1 MNNTRF
7 RKPETNKKTTNKGFY
22 IALGICLV
30 AVGAAAWMT
39 YNNVMN
45 FMEPEN
51 TEISSQLNQAE
62 QSKDEEKEAANTLS
76 GIKEETSEPIEST
89 TTITETNATEQPD
102 SLIVYPVSS
111 NIIKGYSNDNPVFS
125 KTLSDWRVHNATD
138 FSAEQ
143 GSTVKAMS
151 GGEVTDVYDDPS
163 LGMTVV
169 ISHDSGYT
177 SYYSGLGDTVLVEKG
192 QKISSGDDIGSIN
205 DVPSET
211 SDGFHLHLVVKQGDN
226 LIDPMSILKDAKS

>member
-7 RKPETNKKTTNKGFY
+7 RKPEANKKTTNKGFY

-51 TEISSQLNQAE
+51 TEISSQLNQTE
-62 QSKDEEKEAANTLS
+62 QPKDEEKEAANTLS

-89 TTITETNATEQPD
+89 TTITETNAT
-102 SLIVYPVSS
+102 
-111 NIIKGYSNDNPVFS
+111 
-125 KTLSDWRVHNATD
+125 D

-151 GGEVTDVYDDPS
+151 GGEVTDIYDDPS

-177 SYYSGLGDTVLVEKG
+177 SYYSGLGDTVLVKKG

-226 LIDPMSILKDAKS
+226 LVDPMSILKDAKS